1 MSTPIK
7 GIIPLLKP
15 VGFTSHD
22 CVNKLRKILKT
33 KRIGHTGTL
42 DPSVSGVLPICVGQ
56 ATRVV
61 EYVQELPKEYEGTV
75 TIGKSTTTEDADGE
89 LVTCQEVFPP
99 FQITQ
104 IFQVLNEFT
113 GKIMQTP
120 PMFSAIKING
130 VRLHELARKGL
141 EVERK
146 PREVEI
152 YSINLLKAM
161 LDQPFPEI
169 SFRVVCSKG
178 TYVRTLCVD
187 IGQALG
193 YPAHMSFLQRT
204 ASGPFK
210 LEDCFTFEEIEQAV
224 REDKIGRLFRPLDE
238 ALVQYPKYEVPME
251 KVKDVWNGKQL
262 KITDVFPGTFNEG
275 QLIRVYSTGQQFLAL
290 YKVVRHEGELLA
302 KPEKVFHVEGE
313 MNHER

>member
-1 MSTPIK
+1 MSTAIK
-7 GIIPLLKP
+7 GIIPLMKP

-61 EYVQELPKEYEGTV
+61 EYVQELSKEYVGTV

-89 LVTCQEVFPP
+89 LVACQEVFPP
-99 FQITQ
+99 LQITQ
-104 IFQVLNEFT
+104 IHQVLNNFT

-130 VRLHELARKGL
+130 VRLHELARKGM

-152 YSINLLKAM
+152 YSIELLKTM

-187 IGQALG
+187 IGLALG
-193 YPAHMSFLQRT
+193 YPAHMSYLQRT

-210 LEDCFTFEEIEQAV
+210 LEDCYHFEEIEQAV
-224 REDKIGRLFRPLDE
+224 REDQIDLLLRPLDT
-238 ALVQYPKYEVPME
+238 ALVHYPKIEVPME
-251 KVKDVWNGKQL
+251 KKKDVWNGKRL
-262 KITDVFPGTFNEG
+262 KIPSEFAEG
-275 QLIRVYSTGQQFLAL
+275 QLIRVYSVEQQFLAL
-290 YKVVRHEGELLA
+290 YKVVRDEGEFFA
-302 KPEKVFHVEGE
+302 KPEKVFHEEGE
-313 MNHER
+313 MKHEH